1 MYDAN
6 SRLISENYNNYS
18 IITYEYDEYGRLIL
32 HNQINNKND
41 IFNETYSYK
50 NDTFIGY
57 ETYKYVNALSKK
69 NKSY

>member
-57 ETYKYVNALSKK
+57 ETYKYVNTLSKK

>member
-57 ETYKYVNALSKK
+57 ETYKYVNTLSKK
-69 NKSY
+69 K